1 MHPIHDKVS
10 NKVEILYPN
19 NVFLNNILLKNSVT
33 KIKNLPTH
41 KM

>member
-1 MHPIHDKVS
+1 MHLIHDKVS

-33 KIKNLPTH
+33 KIKNLSTH